1 MFSLAATG
9 NHFSQA
15 VSEQIKNITYIIFIV
30 WISLKLILVFLAYE
44 NMHKFQNKSITKSLA
59 CSGIPTLKN
68 TTNITLYVCN
78 REIMMK

>member
-15 VSEQIKNITYIIFIV
+15 VSEHIKDITYTKFIV

-44 NMHKFQNKSITKSLA
+44 NVHKCQNKPITKGLA
-59 CSGIPTLKN
+59 YLGIPTLKN
-68 TTNITLYVCN
+68 TTNITI
-78 REIMMK
+78 EK